1 MGQDTETDNLVTSP
15 LGTKVDDLAPV
26 ADEEGEEDQHSE
38 EDWQADKQSTGSLL
52 DPKPDLAEE
61 LIKPVADSGDHT
73 GDRNEEGYQNLSM
86 LTNVDY
92 TEELSLPSD
101 RCNTSDSLSGANL
114 DSEGSYS
121 SEDESPNASQVLPSN
136 ETQAEME
143 AQKPT
148 DRQPES
154 DSEDSTA
161 DSLEAVT
168 SQMFQ
173 NEERNDEISPGEV
186 RMESTQTEHEER
198 EVLETSDPRLWQ
210 ARDSVSAGKEAD
222 EGLHKLP
229 GDLATAETVED
240 EYKSSFQSFWESPSS
255 TAAEIDIFRLD
266 PKDTKPATN
275 GQQREIGDPM
285 LLNGSSV
292 NGKRWDEKMEAWRS
306 TESTKEGFLD
316 VKEDASGGKAGLDTQ
331 VNPEVQQPWEQ
342 TMDQR
347 TEFREDGGGEVDRK
361 ADVEGGGA
369 SLIQKTEKKANAGK
383 AVSTLLAE
391 GDHPQDS
398 VKGVFYGSRRH
409 EEVEHSGDSLEEHDS
424 WSSEGE

>member
-1 MGQDTETDNLVTSP
+1 
-15 LGTKVDDLAPV
+15 
-26 ADEEGEEDQHSE
+26 
-38 EDWQADKQSTGSLL
+38 
-52 DPKPDLAEE
+52 
-61 LIKPVADSGDHT
+61 
-73 GDRNEEGYQNLSM
+73 M

-121 SEDESPNASQVLPSN
+121 SEDESPNASQVLPCN
-136 ETQAEME
+136 ETQAETE

-148 DRQPES
+148 DRQPAS

-173 NEERNDEISPGEV
+173 NEERNNEISPGEV
-186 RMESTQTEHEER
+186 RMESTKTEHEER

-210 ARDSVSAGKEAD
+210 ARDSISEGKEAD

-240 EYKSSFQSFWESPSS
+240 EYKSSFQNFWESPST

-292 NGKRWDEKMEAWRS
+292 NDKRWDEKMEAWQS
-306 TESTKEGFLD
+306 TKSMKEGFLD

-347 TEFREDGGGEVDRK
+347 TEFREDGGGEEEDRGWRRRSRS
-361 ADVEGGGA
+361 EGRRRRRWCFSDPEDGEESKRRQGCLHTA
-369 SLIQKTEKKANAGK
+369 
-383 AVSTLLAE
+383 
-391 GDHPQDS
+391 
-398 VKGVFYGSRRH
+398 SRRRPPPGQRQRGLLWKQ
-409 EEVEHSGDSLEEHDS
+409 EA
-424 WSSEGE
+424 